1 MNASSMC
8 ANCFGFL
15 DSAGYCKK
23 CQRISE
29 AAPIQKKADAKSE
42 IAEDAKFASEADDE
56 KVAKWQSLLSISSP
70 PERAASRKQRRS
82 LASEQSIDSWDP
94 ASQISADAK
103 AIVASQ
109 NKTTQAVRSLALF
122 FFISLQTTLGGSGL
136 VSLAILFSNGQIN
149 SGTMFFIVVGVLIA
163 VVGFIVAVWVGRA
176 ELDKSR
182 I

>member
-1 MNASSMC
+1 MS
-8 ANCFGFL
+8 
-15 DSAGYCKK
+15 DSNEYTCKK
-23 CQRISE
+23 CGASFRVLKWPQCSNCGEPLPDEIR
-29 AAPIQKKADAKSE
+29 AKY
-42 IAEDAKFASEADDE
+42 SEADDE

-109 NKTTQAVRSLALF
+109 NKTTQAFRSLALF
-122 FFISLQTTLGGSGL
+122 FFISLQSGLGGSGL
-136 VSLAILFSNGQIN
+136 VSLAIYFSNGQIN
-149 SGTMFFIVVGVLIA
+149 SGTMFFIVVGVLIS

-182 I
+182 N